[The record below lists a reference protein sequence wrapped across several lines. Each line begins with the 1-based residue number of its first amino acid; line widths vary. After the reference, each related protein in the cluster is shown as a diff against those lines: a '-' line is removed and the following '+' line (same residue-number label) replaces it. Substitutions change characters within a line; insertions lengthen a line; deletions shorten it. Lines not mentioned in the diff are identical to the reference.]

1 MTQRGAGSPDDD
13 SRSVWHAV
21 RAGWG
26 RWHLAAVL
34 AVVALLIVALAS
46 TRDPPVPQP
55 IAFNHRKHTVD
66 LGLGCEFCHPY
77 VTSGA
82 HAGLPGSDICAVC
95 HMAKQ
100 GESAEA
106 ARVTELLNAGTPFRF
121 NKLFRLPAHVY
132 YTHSRH
138 AGIAKLDCVNCH
150 GAIAISER
158 PPLRPL
164 VRVDMAFCL
173 ACHRSRG
180 QSLDCVRCHR

>member
-1 MTQRGAGSPDDD
+1 MTQRGAGLPDAGG
-13 SRSVWHAV
+13 RIAWQAA

-26 RWHLAAVL
+26 RLHVGVVL
-34 AVVALLIVALAS
+34 AVVALLFVALAS

-82 HAGLPGSDICAVC
+82 HAGLPGNDTCAAC
-95 HMAKQ
+95 HMVKQ

-106 ARVTELLNAGTPFRF
+106 ARVTELLTAGTPFQF

-132 YTHSRH
+132 YTHWRH
-138 AGIAKLDCVNCH
+138 AGVAKLDCDNCH
-150 GAIAISER
+150 GGIANTER

-173 ACHRSRG
+173 DCHRSRG
-180 QSLDCVRCHR
+180 QSLDCVACHR